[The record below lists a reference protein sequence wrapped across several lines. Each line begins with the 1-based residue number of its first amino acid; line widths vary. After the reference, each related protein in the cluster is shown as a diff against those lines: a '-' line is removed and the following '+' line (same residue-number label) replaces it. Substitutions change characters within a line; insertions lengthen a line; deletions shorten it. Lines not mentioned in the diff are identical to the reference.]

1 MNRKECLSSCRLYGI
16 VDMGYTAEHQ
26 LLPVTEKLLAG
37 GLRILQLRAKNHNP
51 EHIENMGRQLAPLCR
66 KYGCLFIINDYPE
79 IALNIGADGVHLG
92 QDDGDLASVR
102 GLLGKDAVIGR
113 STHSPEQA
121 LGACGEQADYI
132 GFGPLFPT
140 GTKPGRQAIG
150 LEDIAS
156 VQQQLPENFPVFC
169 IGGIN
174 GNTLPSVLEAGA
186 NRVVIVSW
194 LLTHPDITGTVRTL
208 RKERAP
214 PSMLSLPF
222 LFLRRQSRTGDQK
235 NGGIHN
241 HLQNVL
247 LILHPRFLFLKIHAR
262 DIFPQRSMEDGAHDM
277 RMPR

>member
-1 MNRKECLSSCRLYGI
+1 M
-16 VDMGYTAEHQ
+16 
-26 LLPVTEKLLAG
+26 
-37 GLRILQLRAKNHNP
+37 
-51 EHIENMGRQLAPLCR
+51 
-66 KYGCLFIINDYPE
+66 
-79 IALNIGADGVHLG
+79 
-92 QDDGDLASVR
+92 ASVR
-102 GLLGKDAVIGR
+102 GLLGKDAVIGQ

-174 GNTLPSVLEAGA
+174 GNTLLSVLEAGA

-208 RKERAP
+208 RKELGEA
-214 PSMLSLPF
+214 
-222 LFLRRQSRTGDQK
+222 
-235 NGGIHN
+235 
-241 HLQNVL
+241 
-247 LILHPRFLFLKIHAR
+247 
-262 DIFPQRSMEDGAHDM
+262 
-277 RMPR
+277 